1 MGMKSFFQNSTMK
14 SIYLLLFL
22 SLMATACEI
31 SGANDPDPAPR
42 SLSAGEQELVRADN
56 AFGLELFRQV
66 NNNEEDII
74 FISPLSISMALG
86 MTLNGAAG
94 DTYAEMQSALHKKGL
109 SAESINQSYQSLI
122 TLLVNLDPEVTL
134 NIANSIWYRDD
145 FNVLPSFEETNR
157 THFYAE
163 IAALDFNDPSA
174 KNTINNWVSEY
185 TNGRIPS
192 IVDNIPP
199 EAVMYLVNALYFK
212 GKWLYSFDPDRT
224 ELLPFQNLDQSVTET
239 PMMQMQA
246 TLPLVETDLFSAV
259 DLPYGDSLYSM
270 TVLLPKDNVSL
281 TDVTESLSSESWNT
295 LTSTFSSK
303 EVNIRLPRLALEYKH
318 TLNEALQALGMSTAF
333 DASQADFS
341 AIQPDADLYISR
353 VLHKT
358 FLEVNEE
365 GSEAAAVTAVEV
377 GVVSVGLDPP
387 PVLFHVDRP
396 FLFAIREAG
405 SGSILFIGRVN
416 RL

>member
-1 MGMKSFFQNSTMK
+1 MK
-14 SIYLLLFL
+14 SISLLLFL

-31 SGANDPDPAPR
+31 TGANDPDPAPR
-42 SLSAGEQELVRADN
+42 SLSAGEQEVVRADN
-56 AFGLELFRQV
+56 AFGLELFKQV
-66 NNNEEDII
+66 NKNAEDVI

-94 DTYAEMQSALHKKGL
+94 DTYAEMQSALHKEGL
-109 SAESINQSYQSLI
+109 SAETINQSYQSLI
-122 TLLVNLDPEVTL
+122 KLLVDLDPKVTL
-134 NIANSIWYRDD
+134 TIANSIWYRND
-145 FNVLPSFEETNR
+145 FRVMPSFTETNR

-163 IAALDFNDPSA
+163 IAALDFSDPSA
-174 KNTINNWVSEY
+174 KNTINNWVSEN

-192 IVDNIPP
+192 IVDEIPP

-212 GKWLYSFDPDRT
+212 GSWLYSFDPDRT
-224 ELLPFQNLDQSVTET
+224 QPLPFHNQDQSVTET
-239 PMMQMQA
+239 PMMQMQV
-246 TLPLVETDLFSAV
+246 TLPMAETDLFSAL

-270 TVLLPKDNVSL
+270 TVLLPKVDATLS
-281 TDVTESLSSESWNT
+281 DVTESLSSENWNN
-295 LTSTFSSK
+295 LVSTFSSTK
-303 EVNIRLPRLALEYKH
+303 VDIRLPRFSLEYKH
-318 TLNEALQALGMSTAF
+318 TLNEALQALGMSSAF
-333 DASQADFS
+333 DASRADFS
-341 AIQPDADLYISR
+341 AMHPNADLYLSR

-377 GVVSVGLDPP
+377 GIVSVGLDPP

-416 RL
+416 KL